1 MKTKLFIVA
10 LLAALLSACQPAAPD
25 FSGRWTTS
33 ASILTLNQEGDKVTG
48 TVEGYGG
55 FWNFAVSGTVSGSTL
70 TFEGGDASLPS
81 LPAIVL
87 SEDGQTLHSADPNG
101 SFCGTRAESLP
112 EGCGYSGTWKLKAD
126 FLPAGSIAK
135 LTQSGATVTG
145 AVYGPD
151 GAVLAQVKADLT
163 WSKGKYASG
172 INEWGEFTIRL
183 ATDELSIELI
193 VPGQPGWSDMG
204 SPQWCG
210 IREGLTSVFT
220 GAFECAIP

>member
-1 MKTKLFIVA
+1 MKTKLFIVVLLVA
-10 LLAALLSACQPAAPD
+10 LLPACQPAAPN
-25 FSGRWTTS
+25 FTGRWTTS
-33 ASILTLNQEGDKVTG
+33 ASIVTLNQEDDKVTG
-48 TVEGYGG
+48 SVEGHGG
-55 FWNFAVSGTVSGSTL
+55 YWNFTVSGTVSSSIL
-70 TFEGGDASLPS
+70 TFKGGDTSLPS

-87 SEDGQTLHSADPNG
+87 SEDGQTFHSADPNG
-101 SFCGTRAESLP
+101 AFCGTRAESLP
-112 EGCGYSGTWKLKAD
+112 EGCGYTGTWKLKAD

-135 LTQSGATVTG
+135 LTQSGASLTG

-151 GAVLAQVKADLT
+151 GAVLAQINATVS

-172 INEWGEFTIRL
+172 INEWGEFTIGL
-183 ATDELSIELI
+183 ATDEQSIELI

-210 IREGLTSVFT
+210 IREDLTSVFT